1 MVTTSSYTTQQYH
14 VILLITLWSRVHMCL
29 AVKILLP
36 EIVVYT
42 QAQGIMATCSNST
55 VTNFNGVYACVLPN
69 NSY

>member
-14 VILLITLWSRVHMCL
+14 VILLITLWSRVRKCL

-36 EIVVYT
+36 EIVVY
-42 QAQGIMATCSNST
+42 AQVIMATCSNST
-55 VTNFNGVYACVLPN
+55 VNNFNGVYACVLPN